1 MSNNL
6 TLNLAQLQ
14 NKIKRDPSG
23 FRDEYESQVHRFK
36 TSLELQQLHPENDH
50 TVNEKQIAR
59 VNNFIFD

>member
-6 TLNLAQLQ
+6 MLNLAQLQ
-14 NKIKRDPSG
+14 NKIKRDPTG

-50 TVNEKQIAR
+50 TVSLIL
-59 VNNFIFD
+59 